1 MKNFTS
7 IGLSYLS
14 QKDLLRWLKQY
25 TETPATIYDDAMD
38 AVYNS
43 THIGGSDHRLFDG
56 GHDPLGA
63 WDAVVNASDT
73 DTLTQEVI
81 GYVSAMFKDMSTV
94 SGMPFVTIDKNWYE
108 TSSEWVTTNMGVS
121 KDWYKDLL
129 TCDTL
134 EVFSS
139 TLGIVSSLYFLKKGD
154 MEAVSRILGSMS
166 IIALI
171 SANPL
176 MGISVIFMCVYAFM
190 IKKYKLENT
199 EFLKGMGVSTI
210 ATIVFS
216 AVSLNVIVELVI
228 FLCLMKFLNKKVLT
242 SIELRDKL
250 FHLTCQTKE
259 LVQLM
264 ITNVSS
270 YEKLN
275 ASYKVALLNA
285 NDTIISTEKKLSD
298 REKLVKKLKEMK

>member
-14 QKDLLRWLKQY
+14 QKDLLRWLQQY

-63 WDAVVNASDT
+63 WDAVANASDT

-199 EFLKGMGVSTI
+199 KFLKGMGVSTI

-228 FLCLMKFLNKKVLT
+228 FLCLMKFLNKRVLT

-250 FHLTCQTKE
+250 FHLACQTKE

-275 ASYKVALLNA
+275 TSYKVALLNA
-285 NDTIISTEKKLSD
+285 SNTITSTEKKLSG